1 MLMDCSKVLAL
12 YSFGCFR
19 AVGGLLCRMSPFNLH
34 FGTSNCVSGALLLI
48 DEADLQPKEHVKK
61 LCLYAQVA
69 KVQTEVSTIKKGE
82 RFRML
87 ADKEALI
94 GRRPRPA

>member
-1 MLMDCSKVLAL
+1 MNCSKVLAL

-19 AVGGLLCRMSPFNLH
+19 AIGGLLCRRSPFNLN

-69 KVQTEVSTIKKGE
+69 KVRIEVDTFENGE
-82 RFRML
+82 RIRML
-87 ADKEALI
+87 ADREALI